1 MSEAVKQRNVVAKNS
16 EEKTPAESTVE
27 ENGSGKGHATPSRKE
42 REAANKRPLV
52 PSDRKEAARME
63 RARANEERNKQRI
76 GLAMGDE
83 RYLPMRD
90 RGPQKKFARDFVD
103 ARYNVGELMVPFMFL
118 VIIMTFIP
126 FLPVQESSF
135 LVLWAFFFIALTDVM
150 ILGVQLRKRITQKFG
165 FVDKGVRW
173 YAGMRSLQMRPLRLP
188 KPQVARRQYPS

>member
-1 MSEAVKQRNVVAKNS
+1 MVEAFKQRNIVAKNS
-16 EEKTPAESTVE
+16 EENITAESTID
-27 ENGSGKGHATPSRKE
+27 ENNAGKGHATPSRKE
-42 REAANKRPLV
+42 REAANMRPLV

-63 RARANEERNKQRI
+63 RGRATEERNKQRI
-76 GLAMGDE
+76 GLAAGDE
-83 RYLPMRD
+83 RYLPLRD

-126 FLPVQESSF
+126 SLPIQESSF

-150 ILGVQLRKRITQKFG
+150 ILGVQLRKRITAKFG
-165 FVDKGVRW
+165 SVDKGVRW

-188 KPQVARRQYPS
+188 KPQVGRRQYPS

>member
-1 MSEAVKQRNVVAKNS
+1 MAKKS
-16 EEKTPAESTVE
+16 EEIPEPAAQEETV
-27 ENGSGKGHATPSRKE
+27 GKGHPTPSRKE

-52 PSDRKEAARME
+52 PNDRKEAARLE
-63 RARANEERNKQRI
+63 RARANEARNRARI
-76 GLAMGDE
+76 GLAAGDE
-83 RYLPMRD
+83 RYLPLRD
-90 RGPQKKFARDFVD
+90 RGPQKKYARDYVD

-126 FLPVQESSF
+126 SLPVQESSF

-150 ILGVQLRKRITQKFG
+150 ILSIQLRKKMTAKFG
-165 FVDKGVRW
+165 SIDKGVRW

>member
-1 MSEAVKQRNVVAKNS
+1 MVEAFKQRNTVAKKS
-16 EEKTPAESTVE
+16 EENINTASVDE
-27 ENGSGKGHATPSRKE
+27 ENSPGKGHATPSRKE

-63 RARANEERNKQRI
+63 RARANEERNKARI
-76 GLAMGDE
+76 GLAAGE
-83 RYLPMRD
+83 EKYLPLRD

-126 FLPVQESSF
+126 SLPVQESSF

-150 ILGVQLRKRITQKFG
+150 ILGVQLRKRITAKFG
-165 FVDKGVRW
+165 SVDKGVRW

-188 KPQVARRQYPS
+188 KPQVGRRQYPS

>member
-1 MSEAVKQRNVVAKNS
+1 MGVAFKQRNIVAKNS
-16 EEKTPAESTVE
+16 EENTTAESTVE

-63 RARANEERNKQRI
+63 RARANEERNKARI
-76 GLAMGDE
+76 GLAAGDE

-126 FLPVQESSF
+126 SLPVQESSF
-135 LVLWAFFFIALTDVM
+135 LVLWAFFFIALIDVM
-150 ILGVQLRKRITQKFG
+150 ILGVQLRKRITAKFG
-165 FVDKGVRW
+165 TLDKGVRW

-188 KPQVARRQYPS
+188 KPQVGRRPYPS

>member
-1 MSEAVKQRNVVAKNS
+1 MGVAFKQRTIVAKKS
-16 EEKTPAESTVE
+16 EENTTAESTVE
-27 ENGSGKGHATPSRKE
+27 ENSSGKGHATPSRKE

-52 PSDRKEAARME
+52 PSDRKEAARKE
-63 RARANEERNKQRI
+63 RARLNEERNKARI
-76 GLAMGDE
+76 GLAAGDE

-126 FLPVQESSF
+126 SLPVQESSF
-135 LVLWAFFFIALTDVM
+135 LVLWAFFFIALIDVM
-150 ILGVQLRKRITQKFG
+150 ILGVQLRKRITAKFG
-165 FVDKGVRW
+165 TLDKGVRW

-188 KPQVARRQYPS
+188 KPQVGRRQYPS

>member
-1 MSEAVKQRNVVAKNS
+1 MGEAFKQRNIVAKNS
-16 EEKTPAESTVE
+16 EENTTAESAVE

-63 RARANEERNKQRI
+63 RARANEERNKARI
-76 GLAMGDE
+76 GLAAGDE
-83 RYLPMRD
+83 RYLPLRD

-126 FLPVQESSF
+126 SLPIQESSF
-135 LVLWAFFFIALTDVM
+135 LVLWAFFFIALTDVL
-150 ILGVQLRKRITQKFG
+150 ILGVQLRKRITKKFG
-165 FVDKGVRW
+165 SVDKGVRW

-188 KPQVARRQYPS
+188 KPQVGRRQYPS

>member
-1 MSEAVKQRNVVAKNS
+1 MVEAFKQRNIVAKKS
-16 EEKTPAESTVE
+16 EENISDASVEAENS
-27 ENGSGKGHATPSRKE
+27 SGKGHATPSRKE

-63 RARANEERNKQRI
+63 RARANEERNKARI
-76 GLAMGDE
+76 GLAAGDE
-83 RYLPMRD
+83 RYLPLRD

-126 FLPVQESSF
+126 SLPVQESSF
-135 LVLWAFFFIALTDVM
+135 LVLWAFFFIALIDVM
-150 ILGVQLRKRITQKFG
+150 ILGVQLRKRITAKFG
-165 FVDKGVRW
+165 SVDKGVRW

-188 KPQVARRQYPS
+188 KPQVGRRQYPN

>member
-1 MSEAVKQRNVVAKNS
+1 MSEAVKQRNIVAKNS

-76 GLAMGDE
+76 GLAAGDE

-135 LVLWAFFFIALTDVM
+135 LVLWAFFFIALTDVL
-150 ILGVQLRKRITQKFG
+150 ILGVQLRKRLTEKFG
-165 FVDKGVRW
+165 SVDKGVRW

-188 KPQVARRQYPS
+188 KPQVGRRQYPS

>member
-1 MSEAVKQRNVVAKNS
+1 MVEALKQRNTVAKNS
-16 EEKTPAESTVE
+16 EENNTAESVVD
-27 ENGSGKGHATPSRKE
+27 ENLVGKGHATPSRKE

-52 PSDRKEAARME
+52 PNDRKEAARME
-63 RARANEERNKQRI
+63 RARANEERNKARI
-76 GLAMGDE
+76 GLSAGDE

-90 RGPQKKFARDFVD
+90 RGPQKKYARDFVD

-126 FLPVQESSF
+126 SLPVQESSF

-150 ILGVQLRKRITQKFG
+150 ILGVQLRKRVTAKFG
-165 FVDKGVRW
+165 SVDKGVRW

-188 KPQVARRQYPS
+188 KPQVKRRQYPR

>member
-1 MSEAVKQRNVVAKNS
+1 MVEAFKQRNIVAKNS
-16 EEKTPAESTVE
+16 EENITADSTVD
-27 ENGSGKGHATPSRKE
+27 ENGAGKGHATPSRKV

-63 RARANEERNKQRI
+63 RARMNEQRNKQRI
-76 GLAMGDE
+76 GLAAGDE

-126 FLPVQESSF
+126 SLPVQESSF

-150 ILGVQLRKRITQKFG
+150 ILGVQLRKRVTAKFG
-165 FVDKGVRW
+165 SVDKGVRW

>member
-165 FVDKGVRW
+165 SVDKGVRW